1 MTTPEDLYEILQVHP
16 SAHQDVIEAAYQRLA
31 QLYHPTADPSPEA
44 AAMLGA
50 IARAY
55 AVLGNP
61 EKRAAYDQD
70 RETVAKATASQDGD
84 ALVETAQPKPRS
96 RPRTGTSSL
105 DYITIGST
113 KDDVTRVEGPPARTD
128 SSAPIGF
135 EGENWYYGQGTA
147 ESPSSVISFNKAGR
161 VKGWMNQGE
170 LNVRIAPG
178 PNVTT
183 SETFSIGSHKDD
195 VARLQGTPY
204 RVTVPTPRTAAAMR
218 EERENR
224 KFMREIDRDLGKPAN
239 PEYSGPV
246 GKFDEGDDP
255 DLETWYFTGGIVE
268 FSIKTGRVTA
278 WETQDGTLKVQ
289 QPERDVEW
297 TGEEY
302 FTLGSNG
309 GTVKRVQGDPSSKI
323 KGSLGTEIWRY
334 RHHHDKVEFTGGR
347 VLGWSNI
354 GRNLKVR
361 VVPGPNVTSSH
372 IFSLGSHKDD
382 VGRLQGTPHS
392 IDAYKDPVAVRYGTG
407 YEVWHYRGGSLTFGG
422 SVTFSTS
429 ARVTD
434 WSNPE
439 GVLKVHGIRPDPW
452 KAKRLAERLG
462 RQQASASQGCFSL
475 LAVLPLF
482 ALAAASVA
490 ILA

>member
-70 RETVAKATASQDGD
+70 RETVANATASQDGD

-161 VKGWMNQGE
+161 VKGWTNQGE
-170 LNVRIAPG
+170 LNVRIVPG

-204 RVTVPTPRTAAAMR
+204 RVTVPTPRTAAAIR

-224 KFMREIDRDLGKPAN
+224 KFMREIDRDLGKPPN

-246 GKFDEGDDP
+246 GKFSEGEDP
-255 DLETWYFTGGIVE
+255 DLETWHFTGGIVE
-268 FSIKTGRVTA
+268 FSISTGRVTA
-278 WETQDGTLKVQ
+278 WDNKDGTLKTRRS
-289 QPERDVEW
+289 ERDVEW

-302 FTLGSNG
+302 FTLGSSA
-309 GTVKRVQGDPSSKI
+309 VDIMKIQGKPTRKT
-323 KGSLGTEIWRY
+323 KEPLGTEIWHY
-334 RHHHDKVEFTGGR
+334 GSNSKVELHSLR
-347 VLGWSNI
+347 VLGWSNF
-354 GRNLKVR
+354 GGDLKVR
-361 VVPGPNVTSSH
+361 VVPVATKVTLSPM
-372 IFSLGSHKDD
+372 FSLGSNKDD
-382 VGRLQGTPHS
+382 VARLQGTPRS
-392 IDAYKDPVAVRYGTG
+392 VSA
-407 YEVWHYRGGSLTFGG
+407 YRGYRGIGSWEFWNYG
-422 SVTFSTS
+422 S
-429 ARVTD
+429 ARVDFSSTGRVID
-434 WSNPE
+434 WSNPGGE
-439 GVLKVHGIRPDPW
+439 LKVQGIRPDPE
-452 KAKRLAERLG
+452 KARRLAEKLR
-462 RQQASASQGCFSL
+462 REQSSAAQGCFSL
-475 LAVLPLF
+475 LA
-482 ALAAASVA
+482 ALSLLALVA
-490 ILA
+490 LVPAFLV